1 MIENHNSHNSPLPIC
16 DYVRLFSSPLDKGLY
31 VGCGNGRN
39 AFPLLSE
46 GWNLYACD
54 VSNFNIQRAQKYLP
68 QYADR
73 FEALSYDQ
81 AFSYIPEFDYVICSR
96 ALVYG
101 SFEESLQRF
110 KILRRRLRPS
120 GILLFQL
127 PAIGKDLWPKWVN
140 YAITEM
146 GSLIVG
152 YNLHSPS
159 KVYLSFT
166 DVCDLLE
173 RAGFKICNG
182 PTPYDLPRG
191 EYPGGIVRNWLG
203 AAINNN

>member
-1 MIENHNSHNSPLPIC
+1 M
-16 DYVRLFSSPLDKGLY
+16 
-31 VGCGNGRN
+31 
-39 AFPLLSE
+39 
-46 GWNLYACD
+46 
-54 VSNFNIQRAQKYLP
+54 P

-96 ALVYG
+96 VLVYG

-127 PAIGKDLWPKWVN
+127 PAIGTDLWPKWVN

-146 GSLIVG
+146 GSFDSWIQLTFPVKSIFIV
-152 YNLHSPS
+152 Y
-159 KVYLSFT
+159 
-166 DVCDLLE
+166 
-173 RAGFKICNG
+173 
-182 PTPYDLPRG
+182 
-191 EYPGGIVRNWLG
+191 
-203 AAINNN
+203 

>member
-1 MIENHNSHNSPLPIC
+1 MVVLK
-16 DYVRLFSSPLDKGLY
+16 RAFSDL
-31 VGCGNGRN
+31 
-39 AFPLLSE
+39 
-46 GWNLYACD
+46 
-54 VSNFNIQRAQKYLP
+54 KYLDGGLGL
-68 QYADR
+68 A
-73 FEALSYDQ
+73 
-81 AFSYIPEFDYVICSR
+81 EFFV
-96 ALVYG
+96 
-101 SFEESLQRF
+101 
-110 KILRRRLRPS
+110 P
-120 GILLFQL
+120 L
-127 PAIGKDLWPKWVN
+127 PAIGTDLWPKWVN

-182 PTPYDLPRG
+182 PTLYDLPRG

-203 AAINNN
+203 VAINNN

>member
-1 MIENHNSHNSPLPIC
+1 MVVLK
-16 DYVRLFSSPLDKGLY
+16 RAFSDL
-31 VGCGNGRN
+31 
-39 AFPLLSE
+39 
-46 GWNLYACD
+46 
-54 VSNFNIQRAQKYLP
+54 KYLDGGLGL
-68 QYADR
+68 AE
-73 FEALSYDQ
+73 FFCSSY
-81 AFSYIPEFDYVICSR
+81 
-96 ALVYG
+96 
-101 SFEESLQRF
+101 
-110 KILRRRLRPS
+110 
-120 GILLFQL
+120 LLLEQ
-127 PAIGKDLWPKWVN
+127 ILWPKWVN

-146 GSLIVG
+146 GSLVVG

-203 AAINNN
+203 VAINND

>member
-1 MIENHNSHNSPLPIC
+1 M
-16 DYVRLFSSPLDKGLY
+16 
-31 VGCGNGRN
+31 
-39 AFPLLSE
+39 
-46 GWNLYACD
+46 
-54 VSNFNIQRAQKYLP
+54 P

-96 ALVYG
+96 VLVYG

-120 GILLFQL
+120 GVLLFQL
-127 PAIGKDLWPKWVN
+127 PAIGTDLWPKWVN